1 MKTAKIAA
9 ISGASILAVVAL
21 VLAIP
26 AMAATNNGGASGGYP
41 LAGTAL
47 SNAATS
53 SSILTPPTALTVGQ
67 TITFTST
74 SGEYKT
80 IGSTSSATGA
90 KGVASGTM
98 VLTVTGAF
106 KGGYALSL
114 TSGSLT
120 LVSASTTATTSSTTY
135 TMASGSA
142 EMGPF
147 QAHLVGQGTLASST
161 PGSFLFA
168 AGAHANFQGQTYN
181 TLRLD
186 VQVNGVEYG
195 VLLLVTSTVA

>member
-9 ISGASILAVVAL
+9 ISGASIFALIALLLAY
-21 VLAIP
+21 P
-26 AMAATNNGGASGGYP
+26 AMAATNSGSSDGYP

-47 SNAATS
+47 ANTVSATTS
-53 SSILTPPTALTVGQ
+53 TSIIPTPAALTAGQ

-74 SGEYKT
+74 NGVFHVVGHPGKT
-80 IGSTSSATGA
+80 
-90 KGVASGTM
+90 GVASGTM
-98 VLTVTGAF
+98 VLTVTGVF

-114 TSGSLT
+114 TSGTLT
-120 LVSASTTATTSSTTY
+120 INGTAY

-147 QAHLVGQGTLASST
+147 QAHLVGQGTLATSSAAT

-168 AGAHANFQGQTYN
+168 AGAHANFRGQTYN

>member
-9 ISGASILAVVAL
+9 ISGASIFALIALLLAY
-21 VLAIP
+21 P
-26 AMAATNNGGASGGYP
+26 AMAATNSGSSDGYP

-47 SNAATS
+47 ANTVSATTS
-53 SSILTPPTALTVGQ
+53 TSIIPTPTALTAGQ

-74 SGEYKT
+74 NGVFHVIGHPGKT
-80 IGSTSSATGA
+80 
-90 KGVASGTM
+90 GVASGTM

-114 TSGSLT
+114 TSGTLT
-120 LVSASTTATTSSTTY
+120 INGTAY

-147 QAHLVGQGTLASST
+147 QAHLVGQGTLATTSAAT

-168 AGAHANFQGQTYN
+168 AGAHANFEGQTYN

-186 VQVNGVEYG
+186 VQANGVEYG

>member
-1 MKTAKIAA
+1 MDCGKMKTAKIAA
-9 ISGASILAVVAL
+9 ISGASIFALIALLLAY
-21 VLAIP
+21 P
-26 AMAATNNGGASGGYP
+26 AMAATNSGSSDGYP

-47 SNAATS
+47 ANTVSATTS
-53 SSILTPPTALTVGQ
+53 TSIIPTPTALTAGQ

-74 SGEYKT
+74 NGVFHVIGHPGKT
-80 IGSTSSATGA
+80 
-90 KGVASGTM
+90 GVASGTM

-114 TSGSLT
+114 TSGTLT
-120 LVSASTTATTSSTTY
+120 INGTAY

-147 QAHLVGQGTLASST
+147 QAHLVGQGTLATTSAAT

-168 AGAHANFQGQTYN
+168 AGAHANFEGQTYN

-186 VQVNGVEYG
+186 VQANGVEYG

>member
-1 MKTAKIAA
+1 
-9 ISGASILAVVAL
+9 
-21 VLAIP
+21 
-26 AMAATNNGGASGGYP
+26 
-41 LAGTAL
+41 
-47 SNAATS
+47 
-53 SSILTPPTALTVGQ
+53 
-67 TITFTST
+67 
-74 SGEYKT
+74 
-80 IGSTSSATGA
+80 
-90 KGVASGTM
+90 M

-114 TSGSLT
+114 TSGTLT
-120 LVSASTTATTSSTTY
+120 INGTAYTT
-135 TMASGSA
+135 ASGSA

-168 AGAHANFQGQTYN
+168 AGAHANFQGNTYN